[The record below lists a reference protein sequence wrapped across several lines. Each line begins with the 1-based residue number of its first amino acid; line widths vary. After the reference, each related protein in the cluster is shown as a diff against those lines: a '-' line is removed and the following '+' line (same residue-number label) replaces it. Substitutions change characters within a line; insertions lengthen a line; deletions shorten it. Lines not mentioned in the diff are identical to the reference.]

1 MGERRGGECPSRHGH
16 HAVTGTTDARR
27 RRRCV
32 QRRACIDTPTAGD
45 RVETSHMVASPPLHR
60 ARRQQMSFIESR
72 IEAPATSSLPRIA
85 PGAELDAALGEPSD
99 VINSRLIINGL
110 DDGQAA
116 RRESVRCID
125 IIASPAAPRG
135 RRGSSLE
142 DATLISLS
150 GVFPFTSAL
159 LGFISA
165 LAAARLSAGY
175 AAAVAYYG
183 VSGFEWMLTWTTR
196 CLLTAYLS
204 RHLAPAVLPSTLFR
218 RTPLRRPRP
227 QRAAFLASSISCQL
241 GFFPEMSWKLVN
253 DALLA

>member
-1 MGERRGGECPSRHGH
+1 
-16 HAVTGTTDARR
+16 
-27 RRRCV
+27 
-32 QRRACIDTPTAGD
+32 
-45 RVETSHMVASPPLHR
+45 
-60 ARRQQMSFIESR
+60 MSFIGSR

-85 PGAELDAALGEPSD
+85 PGAELDVAFGERSD
-99 VINSRLIINGL
+99 VIDSRLIINAL
-110 DDGQAA
+110 DDGRAA
-116 RRESVRCID
+116 RREHVSCND
-125 IIASPAAPRG
+125 IIASPAALRG
-135 RRGSSLE
+135 HRGSSLQ

-165 LAAARLSAGY
+165 LAAARLSVGY
-175 AAAVAYYG
+175 VAAVAYYG

-218 RTPLRRPRP
+218 RPLLRRLPLRRPRP
-227 QRAAFLASSISCQL
+227 QRAAFPASSISCQL